1 MMLQKRQHHPLVMLL
16 LQRLARR
23 TRMMLHQRDPAGVP
37 TSIGVPGE
45 LAVAGQWR
53 VAVSGC
59 VIYNSDDRIEASVA
73 LVDVIMRVHC
83 NCQAIS
89 LSPHR

>member
-1 MMLQKRQHHPLVMLL
+1 MMLPP
-16 LQRLARR
+16 QRLARR

-45 LAVAGQWR
+45 LAVVGQWR
-53 VAVSGC
+53 VAADGC
-59 VIYNSDDRIEASVA
+59 IIYNSAGRIGASVA
-73 LVDVIMRVHC
+73 RAGVIMRARC

-89 LSPHR
+89 LSLRK